1 MPHSQK
7 KHTAPQL
14 DGKRRGQIVND
25 GSIVAGVQ
33 VIGKWEWNGKN
44 WVDITPQPKEDV
56 YTRDMGPAINMGD
69 GGNTAFVQQSDSAT
83 GGRALNPTSIV
94 DNVPV
99 FDLGPGV
106 SVPAVGGI
114 GFIPGEGVPQ
124 APGLERI
131 VKGCMDKKAINY
143 NPNAT
148 VADNTSCIY
157 TTSDTG
163 PLSPTP
169 SLTVVVKSNRDAQIL
184 IDGTDSQKRT
194 SSSFVFTAKEL
205 LKGKKFAVKSGD
217 NFKSTDTYKVAAVKK
232 FFEKQIKPLPFID
245 DIGLGIPIFENDRD
259 RGIVGISD
267 ETTRNFGNIQF
278 PYYEF
283 QILKNGKPF
292 KTFGTDYTNLL
303 QNETVTLDFNL
314 ESDIIR
320 IDPKPVGTKVFITSN
335 VSSNDII
342 RYRTSTG
349 QTNFLL
355 TDDEVELTL
364 KRNADST
371 PLYIEF
377 FGVGIDET
385 THTVTYSFDTP
396 NSRKVQSI
404 KTTDYKLELGEG
416 TTNITVDAIKVP
428 REKPIE
434 VPLLNVSSNQY
445 KYNINDKEPLK
456 IEYQTVN
463 ADNIEYSLGK
473 TKREE
478 KSNGTITLTEG
489 DFLNGVGTY
498 SLYIQARNKIG
509 GSDVERITIVVESR
523 EFIPGPDITNINYP
537 QNIKGAD
544 FKEFNV
550 PFDISWQSINTDY
563 VRVYAGKYNPQAQ
576 KDFFLGQFSKS
587 GKATFTVED
596 VLRVAR
602 RQFDEDD
609 NILQFQLFLIPF
621 NAQGDELTSGKVE
634 NITITFDKGDLTLRR
649 GDVIGDIR
657 KAFEYCFDYTQFDE
671 HTSPLLTHYLH
682 LGDGE
687 NKLISTYGIDDET
700 FSEYEIIEDTNE
712 RKKIKEEKSIVLK
725 LYEPLEG
732 GIDVNDKIWISKIQS
747 IPLIDQITILDDTS
761 ADCIALTPNLSL
773 ELNDDIGYQIYDDLI
788 ASGSVSSEAV
798 IQEFVSGSG
807 FSLDTLELE
816 YTSGSAIQYDNFVKY
831 SSAKERVANFYYKV
845 KLLESYRSKH
855 EALSNATGSAGSISS
870 KNEQRRL
877 LAKISEC
884 KQNFD
889 AFEKHLYTVSGSLQ
903 YPKSGTSDIKLT
915 DTGSLLNPSSSQAI
929 NWYNTT
935 FASASQYDRNNPQR
949 LVNNL
954 PIHIQEEDNGQE
966 FVLFFDMVGQHFDI
980 LYHYI
985 TRLSKSKKTEN
996 KFKDGI
1002 ISDLMYEMLNSL
1014 GWDADLGMSSET
1026 LWEYAFGEHSD
1037 GTQVS
1042 TMSGKSRQQE
1052 TWRRILNNLPYL
1064 YKHKGT
1070 KRAIHA
1076 ALSIYGI
1083 PNSMLTIMEFGG
1095 PKDNTTSRLV
1105 KYTYDDTTSAINIS
1119 GSQQLIIPWKPQN
1132 SDYPSAVEVR
1142 VETNTKQTQTLL
1154 SSSGWSLD
1162 LNYVSGSSANLQ
1174 LNVLSGSTYYSE
1186 STDTFPYFNQDYTQV
1201 VVNRTSGSSSTFEV
1215 FAKEGFQER
1224 IRNEVSAS
1232 FTIGNNNGWSNGS
1245 ELIIGG
1251 LGVSGSS
1258 FTGSID
1264 EIRLWNTPLSESR
1277 IDNHALNGD
1286 AIDGNHSSSSTEDLL
1301 LRIDFESP
1309 RNLASTDDNWRNS
1322 IVSQSIVTEGLTS
1335 LSGSIENVS
1344 PDTTYANFITAS
1356 HFPSSSYPYGFTFYD
1371 RKNTSNVPSVG
1382 FSVGDKIRFESQTL
1396 ESNLSYRS
1404 RATKKSFD
1412 QSPLDSDKLGLFF
1425 SPAKELNLD
1434 IVKTIGDFNIDDLI
1448 GDPSD
1453 YYQDSYT
1460 SLDRFRNYYF
1470 NRYNIDFHEYIQL
1483 VRYIDKSLF
1492 KLLET
1497 LVPAR
1502 AKVTTGLLIEPHMLE
1517 RSKIQRNKPTG
1528 SNDQYEST
1536 IGIQDEMIVT
1546 SSKDDYS
1553 VELDTRDITILSGSK
1568 DFHEG
1573 EIQETLTGS
1582 LESSKINYQGIV
1594 SESSNISSSGFIT
1607 RNSGS
1612 DMGGFEINI
1621 EAVLTQSVQGEFD
1634 STAYQQIG
1642 MEPNSLTVAGFGL
1655 YGSGSNAIITKLDK
1669 NNNFVRERSKVF
1681 LMKESF
1687 TVDVPT
1693 NIDSNDSS
1701 LGTELVSETRF
1712 RHFINILPFTGS
1724 DGNESTD
1731 PTVSGNIVAVTPL
1744 NGAFPTHYIN
1754 TGDLTT
1760 GLENS
1765 FFRGSKLTAATTL
1778 DGSSPVQTFTTNP
1791 NTLKVSDSGRG
1802 SGEPILEVD

>member
-1 MPHSQK
+1 MPHSNKQ
-7 KHTAPQL
+7 HMAPQL
-14 DGKRRGQIVND
+14 EGKKRGQIVND
-25 GSIVAGVQ
+25 GSIVAGVE
-33 VIGKWEWNGKN
+33 VVGKWEWNGKR
-44 WVDITPQPKEDV
+44 WVDITPQPKQSL
-56 YTRDMGPAINMGD
+56 YTRDMGPAIEVGD
-69 GGNTAFVQQSDSAT
+69 GGNLAFVQQSDSVS
-83 GGRALNPTSIV
+83 GGRATNPTTLI

-114 GFIPGEGVPQ
+114 EFIPGEGVPQ
-124 APGLERI
+124 APGLQSI
-131 VKGCMDKKAINY
+131 VRGCMDKKAINY

-157 TTSDTG
+157 TTVDTG
-163 PLSPTP
+163 PLSETP
-169 SLTVVVKSNRDAQIL
+169 NLTVVVKANRDSQIL
-184 IDGTDSQKRT
+184 IDGKDSQKRT
-194 SSSFVFTAKEL
+194 SSTFVYTAKEL
-205 LKGKKFAVKSGD
+205 LSGKTFKVQSGENYKS
-217 NFKSTDTYKVAAVKK
+217 KDTYKVAAVKK
-232 FFEKQIKPLPFID
+232 FFEKQIKPIPFVDDNLSISID
-245 DIGLGIPIFENDRD
+245 ENE
-259 RGIVGISD
+259 RGVLN
-267 ETTRNFGNIQF
+267 ETKNFGNILF

-292 KTFGTDYTNLL
+292 RTFGSDYKNLL
-303 QNETVTLDFNL
+303 QNQIVTLDFNL
-314 ESDIIR
+314 ESDAVR
-320 IDPKPVGTKVFITSN
+320 VDPKPVGTKVFITSN

-349 QTNFLL
+349 QTNLLL

-396 NSRKVQSI
+396 NKRATETI
-404 KTTDYKLELGEG
+404 NTIDYKLELQEG
-416 TTNITVDAIKVP
+416 TTNITVDTVKVP
-428 REKPIE
+428 KEKPIDI
-434 VPLLNVSSNQY
+434 PLLNVSSNKF
-445 KYNINDKEPLK
+445 KYNINTKESLK
-456 IEYQTVN
+456 ISYNTLN
-463 ADNIEYSLGK
+463 ADRIEYSLGK

-478 KSNGTITLTEG
+478 KSSGTIVLSEK

-498 SLYIQARNKIG
+498 TLYVQARNKIG
-509 GSDVERITIVVESR
+509 GSDVEKITIIVESR

-537 QNIKGAD
+537 QNIQGAD

-563 VRVYAGKYNPQAQ
+563 IRVYAGKYNPQAE
-576 KDFFLGQFSKS
+576 KDFFLGQFGKS

-621 NAQGDELTSGKVE
+621 NAQGDSLTSGKVE
-634 NITITFDKGDLTLRR
+634 KINITFDKGDLTLRR
-649 GDVIGDIR
+649 GNVIGDIR
-657 KAFEYCFDYTQFDE
+657 KAFEYCFDYSQFDE

-700 FSEYEIIEDTNE
+700 FSEYTIVDETNE
-712 RKKIKEEKSIVLK
+712 RKKIKEEKTIVLK

-747 IPLIDQITILDDTS
+747 IPLIDQITILDDVS
-761 ADCIALTPNLSL
+761 SDCIPLTPNLSL

-788 ASGSVSSEAV
+788 ASGSTSSEAV

-816 YTSGSAIQYDNFVKY
+816 YTSGSGYQWGNFVKY
-831 SSAKERVANFYYKV
+831 SSAKERVANFYYKM

-855 EALSNATGSAGSISS
+855 ELLATATGSAGSVSS
-870 KNEQRRL
+870 QNEQRRVL
-877 LAKISEC
+877 GKMSEI

-903 YPKSGTSDIKLT
+903 YPKSGTSNIKLT
-915 DTGSLLNPSSSQAI
+915 DTGSILNPTGSEAI
-929 NWYNTT
+929 NWYNTIYAT
-935 FASASQYDRNNPQR
+935 ASAYDRDNPQR

-954 PIHIQEEDNGQE
+954 PAHIQDDAKGQE
-966 FVLFFDMVGQHFDI
+966 FILFFDMVGQHFDI

-985 TRLSKSKKTEN
+985 KRLSKSKKTEN

-1002 ISDLMYEMLNSL
+1002 ISDLMYEMLSSL
-1014 GWDADLGMSSET
+1014 GWDADLGISSET

-1042 TMSGKSRQQE
+1042 TMSGKDRQQE

-1105 KYTYDDTTSAINIS
+1105 KYSYDDTTSALNIS
-1119 GSQQLIIPWKPQN
+1119 GSQQLIIPWKPTDGN
-1132 SDYPSAVEVR
+1132 YPQSVELR
-1142 VETNTKQTQTLL
+1142 VETNTKQSQTLV

-1162 LNYVSGSSANLQ
+1162 LNYISGSSAKLQ

-1186 STDTFPYFNQDYTQV
+1186 STETFPYFNQDYTQI
-1201 VVNRTSGSSSTFEV
+1201 VVNRTSGSSSTFEF

-1224 IRNEVSAS
+1224 IRNQVSAS
-1232 FTIGNNNGWSNGS
+1232 FTIGNNNGWRDGS
-1245 ELIIGG
+1245 ELLIGG
-1251 LGVSGSS
+1251 MGISGSS
-1258 FTGSID
+1258 FTGSVD
-1264 EIRLWNTPLSESR
+1264 EIRLWNTPLSQSR

-1301 LRIDFESP
+1301 LRVDFENP
-1309 RNLASTDDNWRNS
+1309 RNLTSTGSDWRNTY
-1322 IVSQSIVTEGLTS
+1322 VSQSMVSDGLTS
-1335 LSGSIENVS
+1335 LSGSLESVS
-1344 PDTTYANFITAS
+1344 PITTYANFITAS
-1356 HFPSSSYPYGFTFYD
+1356 NFPSASYPYGFTFYD
-1371 RKNTSNVPSVG
+1371 RRNTSNVPSVG
-1382 FSVGDKIRFESQTL
+1382 LSVGDKIRFEEQTL
-1396 ESNLSYRS
+1396 TSNLSYRS
-1404 RATKKSFD
+1404 RGTKKSFD

-1434 IVKTIGDFNIDDLI
+1434 IVKTIGDFSIDDLI

-1453 YYQDSYT
+1453 YYEDGYT

-1470 NRYNIDFHEYIQL
+1470 SRYNVDFHEYIQL

-1517 RSKIQRNKPTG
+1517 RSKIKRSKPTG
-1528 SNDQYEST
+1528 SNDQYETS
-1536 IGIQDEMIVT
+1536 IGIQDEMNVT
-1546 SSKDDYS
+1546 SSKDDYTA
-1553 VELDTRDITILSGSK
+1553 ELDTTNITILSGSK
-1568 DFHEG
+1568 HFHEG
-1573 EIQETLTGS
+1573 EILEAVSSS
-1582 LESSKINYQGIV
+1582 LVGTKDNYQSI
-1594 SESSNISSSGFIT
+1594 ISASDNFITTGDIT

-1612 DMGGFEINI
+1612 DMAGFDIRI
-1621 EAVLTQSVQGEFD
+1621 EAVISQSVQGEYD

-1642 MEPNSLTVAGFGL
+1642 MDPNSLTVAGFGL

-1669 NNNFVRERSKVF
+1669 DNNFVRERSKVF
-1681 LMKESF
+1681 LIKESY
-1687 TVDVPT
+1687 TVDVPQ
-1693 NIDSNDSS
+1693 NINSNDSS
-1701 LGTELVSETRF
+1701 LGTELVSQTRY

-1724 DGNESTD
+1724 NGSESTD
-1731 PTVSGNIVAVTPL
+1731 PSVTGNVVEVKPL
-1744 NGAFPTHYIN
+1744 NGAFASHYIN

-1765 FFRGSKLTAATTL
+1765 YFNGSKQTAATTL
-1778 DGSSPVQTFTTNP
+1778 DGSSPIQTFTTNP
-1791 NTLKVSDSGRG
+1791 NTLKVNDGGRG
-1802 SGEPILEVD
+1802 SGEPILEVE